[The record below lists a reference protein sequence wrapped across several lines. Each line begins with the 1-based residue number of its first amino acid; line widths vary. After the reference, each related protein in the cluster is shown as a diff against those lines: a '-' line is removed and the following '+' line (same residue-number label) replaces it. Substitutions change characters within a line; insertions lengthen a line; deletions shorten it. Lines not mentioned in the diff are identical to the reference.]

1 MEQDKKIFSYEYSAS
16 RQEEINQIRR
26 KYIPKE
32 ATKMDELRIMDK
44 KAENAGLVP
53 ALAAGILGILIFGTG
68 MCCILIWADT
78 LFVPGIII
86 GIIGLALMGAAYPL
100 NNMFV
105 KKKRAE
111 LAPQILKLTEEL
123 MK

>member
-1 MEQDKKIFSYEYSAS
+1 MEQDKQVFSYEYSAS
-16 RQEEINQIRR
+16 RQEEIDQIRQ

-32 ATKMDELRIMDK
+32 STKMDELRILDK
-44 KAENAGLVP
+44 KADMAGLVP

-68 MCCILIWADT
+68 MSCILVWTDT
-78 LFVPGIII
+78 LLIPGIII

-100 NNMFV
+100 NSMLV
-105 KKKRAE
+105 KKKRAK